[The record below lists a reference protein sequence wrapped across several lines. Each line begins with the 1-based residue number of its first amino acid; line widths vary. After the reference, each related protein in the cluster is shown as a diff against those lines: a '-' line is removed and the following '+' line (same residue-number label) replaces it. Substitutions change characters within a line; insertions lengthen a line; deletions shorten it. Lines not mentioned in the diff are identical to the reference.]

1 MTSSRQQE
9 NFLQKGFQVTELSAT
24 AEPLEE
30 YRHSPTDRFG
40 GLKVVKGLI
49 KMKKRYYIAY
59 GSNLNVRQMKIRCP
73 KAKLEGTATLENHIL
88 YFRGSLTGSY
98 LTIEPKIG
106 ASVPVA
112 VWEVTPSDEKAL
124 DRYEGYPNFYY
135 KQDYT
140 LKVTSMDKTK
150 ETTLDC
156 FAYVMRSDRPIG
168 IPSDYY
174 VYTCLEGYEYFG
186 FNKKILLNTVDRM
199 RRILCRR
206 MK

>member
-1 MTSSRQQE
+1 M
-9 NFLQKGFQVTELSAT
+9 
-24 AEPLEE
+24 
-30 YRHSPTDRFG
+30 
-40 GLKVVKGLI
+40 
-49 KMKKRYYIAY
+49 KRYSFGFKIEDKPETKTCQGLEGGDFAKQNTTRSLTRFYIAY
-59 GSNLNVRQMKIRCP
+59 GSNLNVKQMKIRCP
-73 KAKLEGTATLENHIL
+73 KARLVGTATLENHIL

-112 VWEVTPSDEKAL
+112 VWEVTPSDEMAL
-124 DRYEGYPNFYY
+124 DHYEGYPNFYY

-140 LKVTSMDKTK
+140 LQVTSMDKTK

-168 IPSDYY
+168 IPSEYY

-186 FNKKILLNTVDRM
+186 FDKRILINTVNRM

>member
-1 MTSSRQQE
+1 M
-9 NFLQKGFQVTELSAT
+9 
-24 AEPLEE
+24 
-30 YRHSPTDRFG
+30 
-40 GLKVVKGLI
+40 
-49 KMKKRYYIAY
+49 KRYSFGFKIEDKSKTKTCQGLEGGDFAKQNTTRSLTRFYIAY

-73 KAKLEGTATLENHIL
+73 KARLVGTATLENHIL
-88 YFRGSLTGSY
+88 YLRGSLAGSY

-112 VWEVTPSDEKAL
+112 VWEVTPTDEKAL

-135 KQDYT
+135 KQDFT
-140 LKVTSMDKTK
+140 FQWSCMDNTN

-186 FNKKILLNTVDRM
+186 FDKRILTNTVNRM

>member
-1 MTSSRQQE
+1 MIQ
-9 NFLQKGFQVTELSAT
+9 LK
-24 AEPLEE
+24 
-30 YRHSPTDRFG
+30 RF
-40 GLKVVKGLI
+40 
-49 KMKKRYYIAY
+49 YIAY
-59 GSNLNVRQMKIRCP
+59 GSNLNVRQMRIRCP
-73 KAKLEGTATLENHIL
+73 KAKLVGTATLENHIL

-112 VWEVTPSDEKAL
+112 VWEITEIDEIAL

-140 LKVTSMDKTK
+140 LQVTSMDKTK

-186 FNKKILLNTVDRM
+186 FDKRILLNTVDRM

>member
-1 MTSSRQQE
+1 M
-9 NFLQKGFQVTELSAT
+9 TELSAT

-40 GLKVVKGLI
+40 GLKAVKGLI

-59 GSNLNVRQMKIRCP
+59 GSNLNVRQMKIRCS
-73 KAKLEGTATLENHIL
+73 KAKLVGTATLENHIL

-112 VWEVTPSDEKAL
+112 VWEITEIDEIAL

-135 KQDYT
+135 KQDYA
-140 LKVTSMDKTK
+140 LQVTSMDKTK

-168 IPSDYY
+168 MPSDYY

-186 FNKKILLNTVDRM
+186 FDKKILLNTVDKM

>member
-1 MTSSRQQE
+1 
-9 NFLQKGFQVTELSAT
+9 
-24 AEPLEE
+24 
-30 YRHSPTDRFG
+30 
-40 GLKVVKGLI
+40 
-49 KMKKRYYIAY
+49 MKKRYYIAY

-73 KAKLEGTATLENHIL
+73 KARLVGTTTLENHIL

-112 VWEVTPSDEKAL
+112 VWEITEIDEIAL

-135 KQDYT
+135 KQDYA
-140 LKVTSMDKTK
+140 LQVTSMDKTK

-168 IPSDYY
+168 MPSDYY

-186 FNKKILLNTVDRM
+186 FDKKILLNTVDKM

>member
-1 MTSSRQQE
+1 M
-9 NFLQKGFQVTELSAT
+9 TELSVT

-30 YRHSPTDRFG
+30 YRQSATDRFG

-73 KAKLEGTATLENHIL
+73 KARLVGTATLENHIL

-112 VWEVTPSDEKAL
+112 VWEITEIDEIAL

-140 LKVTSMDKTK
+140 LQVTSMDKTK
-150 ETTLDC
+150 EIMLDC

-174 VYTCLEGYEYFG
+174 VHTCLEGYEYFG
-186 FNKKILLNTVDRM
+186 FDKRILINTMNRM
-199 RRILCRR
+199 WRILCRR

>member
-1 MTSSRQQE
+1 M
-9 NFLQKGFQVTELSAT
+9 
-24 AEPLEE
+24 
-30 YRHSPTDRFG
+30 
-40 GLKVVKGLI
+40 
-49 KMKKRYYIAY
+49 KRYSFGFKIEDKSKTKTCQGLEGGDFAKQNTTRSLTRFYIAY

-73 KAKLEGTATLENHIL
+73 KARLVGTATLENHIL
-88 YFRGSLTGSY
+88 YLRGSLAGSY

-112 VWEVTPSDEKAL
+112 VWEVTPTDEKAL

-140 LKVTSMDKTK
+140 LQVTSMDKTN

-174 VYTCLEGYEYFG
+174 VYTCLEGYEYLALIKEF
-186 FNKKILLNTVDRM
+186 
-199 RRILCRR
+199 
-206 MK
+206 

>member
-1 MTSSRQQE
+1 MAFASSSFSVTPAAFFHVAGPLTLYPVTKSAAAEELEKRISSVVTKSFTLLE
-9 NFLQKGFQVTELSAT
+9 ARCFL
-24 AEPLEE
+24 
-30 YRHSPTDRFG
+30 RR
-40 GLKVVKGLI
+40 VV
-49 KMKKRYYIAY
+49 
-59 GSNLNVRQMKIRCP
+59 
-73 KAKLEGTATLENHIL
+73 GTATLENHIL

-140 LKVTSMDKTK
+140 LQVTSMDKTN

-186 FNKKILLNTVDRM
+186 FDKRILINTVNRM